1 MIVEDRYIPSTEAVK
16 FIAKAK
22 DKYGDRYNYDKV
34 EYLHSK
40 SKVIITCPEHG
51 GFMQSTNQHLNL
63 KNAGYKYTPKKKF
76 NGSSE
81 CYKCK
86 YIEEINI

>member
-34 EYLHSK
+34 EYLHS
-40 SKVIITCPEHG
+40 
-51 GFMQSTNQHLNL
+51 
-63 KNAGYKYTPKKKF
+63 

-86 YIEEINI
+86 YTEEINI

>member
-1 MIVEDRYIPSTEAVK
+1 MIVEDRYIPSTEALK

-34 EYLHSK
+34 EYLH
-40 SKVIITCPEHG
+40 
-51 GFMQSTNQHLNL
+51 
-63 KNAGYKYTPKKKF
+63 KKKF

>member
-1 MIVEDRYIPSTEAVK
+1 MIVEDRYIPSTGALK

-22 DKYGDRYNYDKV
+22 DKYGDKYNYDKV

-40 SKVIITCPEHG
+40 SKVIITCPEHR
-51 GFMQSTNQHLNL
+51 NLNS
-63 KNAGYKYTPKKKF
+63 AGYKYTPKKKF

-86 YIEEINI
+86 YTEEINI

>member
-1 MIVEDRYIPSTEAVK
+1 MIVEDRYIPSTESLK
-16 FIAKAK
+16 FVAKAK

-40 SKVIITCPEHG
+40 SKVIITCHEHG
-51 GFMQSTNQHLNL
+51 DFMQSPNQHLE
-63 KNAGYKYTPKKKF
+63 KRSTGCSKC
-76 NGSSE
+76 GSSE

>member
-1 MIVEDRYIPSTEAVK
+1 MIVEEKKLNSTNALK

-34 EYLHSK
+34 EYLHS
-40 SKVIITCPEHG
+40 
-51 GFMQSTNQHLNL
+51 
-63 KNAGYKYTPKKKF
+63 

-86 YIEEINI
+86 YTEEINI

>member
-1 MIVEDRYIPSTEAVK
+1 MIVEDRYIPSTEALK

-40 SKVIITCPEHG
+40 SKVIITCAEHG
-51 GFMQSTNQHLNL
+51 DFMQSPNQHL
-63 KNAGYKYTPKKKF
+63 KKRST
-76 NGSSE
+76 G
-81 CYKCK
+81 CDRC
-86 YIEEINI
+86 

>member
-1 MIVEDRYIPSTEAVK
+1 MIIEDRYIP
-16 FIAKAK
+16 
-22 DKYGDRYNYDKV
+22 
-34 EYLHSK
+34 
-40 SKVIITCPEHG
+40 
-51 GFMQSTNQHLNL
+51 NL

>member
-22 DKYGDRYNYDKV
+22 DKYG
-34 EYLHSK
+34 
-40 SKVIITCPEHG
+40 G
-51 GFMQSTNQHLNL
+51 
-63 KNAGYKYTPKKKF
+63 
-76 NGSSE
+76 SE

>member
-34 EYLHSK
+34 EYLHSN

-51 GFMQSTNQHLNL
+51 DLEEELHRNL

>member
-1 MIVEDRYIPSTEAVK
+1 MIVEDRYIPSTESLK

-22 DKYGDRYNYDKV
+22 DKYGDKYNYDKV

-40 SKVIITCPEHG
+40 
-51 GFMQSTNQHLNL
+51 
-63 KNAGYKYTPKKKF
+63 
-76 NGSSE
+76 

-86 YIEEINI
+86 YTEEINI

>member
-1 MIVEDRYIPSTEAVK
+1 MIVED
-16 FIAKAK
+16 
-22 DKYGDRYNYDKV
+22 
-34 EYLHSK
+34 
-40 SKVIITCPEHG
+40 
-51 GFMQSTNQHLNL
+51 
-63 KNAGYKYTPKKKF
+63 KYTPKKKF

>member
-1 MIVEDRYIPSTEAVK
+1 MIVDGKYIPSTEAVK

-22 DKYGDRYNYDKV
+22 DKYGDRYNY
-34 EYLHSK
+34 
-40 SKVIITCPEHG
+40 
-51 GFMQSTNQHLNL
+51 
-63 KNAGYKYTPKKKF
+63 YTPKKKF

>member
-1 MIVEDRYIPSTEAVK
+1 MEKYKPSEESLK

-22 DKYGDRYNYDKV
+22 DKYGDKYNYDKV

-51 GFMQSTNQHLNL
+51 DFLQSPNQHL
-63 KNAGYKYTPKKKF
+63 KKR
-76 NGSSE
+76 GTG
-81 CYKCK
+81 CTKCG
-86 YIEEINI
+86 I

>member
-34 EYLHSK
+34 EYLRRS
-40 SKVIITCPEHG
+40 SMVAV
-51 GFMQSTNQHLNL
+51 SVTNV
-63 KNAGYKYTPKKKF
+63 
-76 NGSSE
+76 
-81 CYKCK
+81 
-86 YIEEINI
+86 NI

>member
-1 MIVEDRYIPSTEAVK
+1 MSIESIGGNMASMKYVPSDEALK

-22 DKYGDRYNYDKV
+22 DKYGY
-34 EYLHSK
+34 
-40 SKVIITCPEHG
+40 
-51 GFMQSTNQHLNL
+51 
-63 KNAGYKYTPKKKF
+63 
-76 NGSSE
+76 SSE